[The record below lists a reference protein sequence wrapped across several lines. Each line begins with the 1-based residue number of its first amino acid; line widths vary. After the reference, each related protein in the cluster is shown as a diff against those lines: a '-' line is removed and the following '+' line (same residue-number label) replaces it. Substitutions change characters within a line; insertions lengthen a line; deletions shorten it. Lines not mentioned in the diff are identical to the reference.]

1 MPWVGPI
8 FFNAKKMI
16 FKPLQHVLQRYEKYI
31 IQVINLI
38 VFNKLVSF
46 NYKTKKIDIKWI

>member
-1 MPWVGPI
+1 MPWVGLI